1 MNILIASTTKIKAT
15 NVNDKF
21 EKRVNLC
28 GFEAFYEY
36 LFTLHLWVIVFYK
49 TYHKGSS

>member
-1 MNILIASTTKIKAT
+1 MNILIASTTKIKET

-28 GFEAFYEY
+28 GFDAFYEY
-36 LFTLHLWVIVFYK
+36 LFTLHLPQMSHRFLQDLL
-49 TYHKGSS
+49 